1 MLKAKAKVARKPFIQ
16 MLKEAWT
23 DHKEYSA
30 WSKIDT
36 YSDKLTRKEKEL
48 QYLRTKGAAIEAK
61 ANMLDE
67 NASAK
72 AVSSAQDLINY
83 YENEICIGSSASHVS
98 MATRVAGVAILLMAE
113 ILLWTL
119 MMYLPLADI
128 MPGAMQAFYAM
139 GCLLAIALVCDLVA
153 FRLFG
158 KICDCVLRHRN
169 KKLRNYISAIT
180 FSN

>member
-1 MLKAKAKVARKPFIQ
+1 MLNAKAKVARKPFVQI
-16 MLKEAWT
+16 LKETWT
-23 DHKEYSA
+23 AHKEYST
-30 WSKIDT
+30 WSKIDA
-36 YSDKLTRKEKEL
+36 YSDKLTRKEKKL
-48 QYLRTKGAAIEAK
+48 QYLRAKGAVIEAK

-72 AVSSAQDLINY
+72 AVSSAQDLISY

-98 MATRVAGVAILLMAE
+98 MATRVAGVAILLMVE

-119 MMYLPLADI
+119 MMYLPLVDI

-139 GCLLAIALVCDLVA
+139 GCLLAIAFVCDLAA

-158 KICDCVLRHRN
+158 KICDRVLRHRN